1 LYGESFNDWHALGAY
16 LTDWLNQV
24 ANVRIH
30 ATTGKQPQVHYDCEE
45 RPHMK
50 PYLQPAC
57 LSMQKESVYT
67 RQADKTGLISWQGN
81 KYSVPMIFQ
90 SAKVGVN
97 AENGKLYITDL
108 ENCEIVAYHQL
119 SFGKGQIIKNRDH
132 YRDKS
137 LQIADYE
144 KVIQAQLGE
153 KLGQDLCQ
161 RLKLTSSVIYK
172 DQLAGLKKLLA
183 KQAQIPL
190 ELLAQL
196 AKRTELKVSQIRD
209 YLEIYANDPQCLDAH
224 YDTNRPSSP
233 QVKIMLAGYKELETH
248 PTQEVSA

>member
-1 LYGESFNDWHALGAY
+1 MRNF
-16 LTDWLNQV
+16 
-24 ANVRIH
+24 
-30 ATTGKQPQVHYDCEE
+30 
-45 RPHMK
+45 
-50 PYLQPAC
+50 
-57 LSMQKESVYT
+57 LSSTE
-67 RQADKTGLISWQGN
+67 
-81 KYSVPMIFQ
+81 
-90 SAKVGVN
+90 
-97 AENGKLYITDL
+97 
-108 ENCEIVAYHQL
+108 YHQL

-183 KQAQIPL
+183 KQTQVPL

-196 AKRTELKVSQIRD
+196 AKRNELKVSQIRD
-209 YLEIYANDPQCLDAH
+209 YLEIYANDPQRLDAH
-224 YDTNRPSSP
+224 YETHRTPSP
-233 QVKIMLAGYKELETH
+233 QVKLILEDYKGLGTY
-248 PTQEVSA
+248 PTQEVIA